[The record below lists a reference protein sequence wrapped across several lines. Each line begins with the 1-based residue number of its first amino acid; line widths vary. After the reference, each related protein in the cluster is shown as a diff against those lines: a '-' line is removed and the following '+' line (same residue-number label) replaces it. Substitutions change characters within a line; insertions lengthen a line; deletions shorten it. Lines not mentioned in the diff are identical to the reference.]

1 MFRALLLV
9 LVFAFLPALH
19 AEDWLNLRL
28 AEVALDAP
36 FAFMPKRDARSA
48 MPADMAAQFVSFDIY
63 ESETKA
69 AFPMHVNVVRIQYRE
84 ADKVNLDATAQSAF
98 RAVAEAQGDKDAPF
112 DQNTTTLD
120 GLEARRLHYNG
131 LGRGKMVS
139 VETVAARQ
147 GPVLWSVMVTYNKAV
162 PRDSVTRVLDSVHV
176 INSQPAAAIAA
187 PGGGKAEGRWF
198 ITSLDEVTLEAPFQ
212 FSARKDA
219 RDQVPAS
226 TRDQFT
232 GYDIWQGTG
241 RPALPLEVTL
251 SRLSYK
257 DNATVNIE
265 ALAASQIK
273 TLAAKTGD
281 DENTITATPGKRD
294 GLDTIRVHYDGLP
307 RGKKLGTD
315 ILLTRDGQ
323 RVWVL
328 QAGWNDGVPPGMADR
343 VMDSVHIITPDPDFS
358 LAAAPPPAEKRT
370 LGQDLAQTYGW
381 CQGLRDTLEAITHS
395 VPELADEATRA
406 NLEWENVF
414 KAGIEG
420 VTTRLK
426 ELAATEWPAMLDQFK
441 AESARILDKRFTR
454 EAALEFIAQV
464 RSYARG
470 RIASPMRETLLA
482 AIPAYARLPVQEF
495 RAGYTGVYSTVG
507 QSKAAG
513 LRFALRHPLS
523 WTPLDLDAPDILRQ
537 WTSDGGHGGDFMR
550 LCISKLPE
558 GTPPEAAEA
567 AFTSPGAQTLLP
579 PDSKFLRFREG
590 RLNGRPLGITHFT
603 AATPAGAPLR
613 CVMFYFL
620 SGGSLVSLQGLCSG
634 DTEAAVEERFS
645 RVEPLFQ
652 AVVDSVTALE

>member
-1 MFRALLLV
+1 MLRTLSFLFLLV
-9 LVFAFLPALH
+9 CLPAR

-36 FAFMPKRDARSA
+36 FTFLPKRDARSA
-48 MPADMAAQFVSFDIY
+48 MPTDMAAQFVSFDIY

-112 DQNTTTLD
+112 DQNTITLD

-131 LGRGKMVS
+131 LGRGKTVS

-162 PRDSVTRVLDSVHV
+162 PRDSVTRLLDSVHI
-176 INSQPAAAIAA
+176 INSLPAMATLA
-187 PGGGKAEGRWF
+187 PGGGGSNSRWF
-198 ITSLDEVTLEAPFQ
+198 ITSLEEVTLEAPFQ

-219 RDQVPAS
+219 RDQVAAGS
-226 TRDQFT
+226 RDQFA
-232 GYDIWQGTG
+232 GYDIWQGSG

-251 SRLSYK
+251 SRLTYK
-257 DNATVNIE
+257 DNATVNLE

-273 TLAAKTGD
+273 TLAAKAGD
-281 DENTITATPGKRD
+281 DENSITATPGKRD
-294 GLDTIRVHYDGLP
+294 GLDNIRVHYDGLP
-307 RGKKLGTD
+307 RGRKLGTD

-328 QAGWNDGVPPGMADR
+328 QAGWNDGVLPGMADR
-343 VMDSVHIITPDPDFS
+343 VMDSAHIITPDPDFS
-358 LAAAPPPAEKRT
+358 LAAAPAPAESRN

-381 CQGLRDTLEAITHS
+381 CQGLRDTLEAITRS

-406 NLEWENVF
+406 NLEWENAF
-414 KAGIEG
+414 KAGIDG

-426 ELAATEWPAMLDQFK
+426 ELAAAEWPAMLEQFK
-441 AESARILDKRFTR
+441 AGSSRILDKQFTR
-454 EAALEFIAQV
+454 EAALEFIAEV
-464 RSYARG
+464 RSHSRG
-470 RIASPMRETLLA
+470 RIASPMREALLA
-482 AIPAYARLPVQEF
+482 STPAYARQPVLEF

-507 QSKAAG
+507 QTKAAG
-513 LRFALRHPLS
+513 LRFAMRYPLS
-523 WTPLDLDAPDILRQ
+523 WTPLDMDAPDILRQ
-537 WTSDGGHGGDFMR
+537 WTSDGGHGGDYMR
-550 LCISKLPE
+550 LSVSKLPA
-558 GTPPEAAEA
+558 GTPAEAAEA
-567 AFTSPGAQTLLP
+567 AFTPLGAQTLLP
-579 PDSKFLRFREG
+579 ADSKFLRFREG
-590 RLNGRPLGITHFT
+590 RLNGKPLGITQFT
-603 AATPAGAPLR
+603 AVTPGGSPLR
-613 CVMFYFL
+613 CAMFYFL

-634 DTEAAVEERFS
+634 ATEAAVEERFS

-652 AVVDSVTALE
+652 AVVDSITALE